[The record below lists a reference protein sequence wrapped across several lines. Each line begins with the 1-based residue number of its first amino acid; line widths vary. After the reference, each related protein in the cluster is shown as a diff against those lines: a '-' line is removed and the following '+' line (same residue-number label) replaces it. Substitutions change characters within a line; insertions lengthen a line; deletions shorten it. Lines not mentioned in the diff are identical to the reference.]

1 MSRAPHI
8 ATKSFQSLAR
18 HTLQPPHFFL
28 GVRKHTQT
36 VLESSLRARSG
47 EWRRGL
53 ADKEI
58 SPISRSVNTSTVDYA
73 KETKAKETKAT
84 EPRAAETKD
93 AG

>member
-36 VLESSLRARSG
+36 VLGSSLSARSG

-58 SPISRSVNTSTVDYA
+58 SPISRSVNTSTVDYV
-73 KETKAKETKAT
+73 KETKAKETKAKV
-84 EPRAAETKD
+84 PRAAETKD